1 MQRYDVIIN
10 GNRTTL
16 LLSEVD
22 AAARGL
28 TATPATAAAPA
39 ADAVPAK
46 SKTPANKSRKP
57 ANKRAEA
64 ARSAFAAPVAEDG
77 DD

>member
-16 LLSEVD
+16 LLSEAD

-28 TATPATAAAPA
+28 TASSAPQD
-39 ADAVPAK
+39 DAVPAK
-46 SKTPANKSRKP
+46 AKTPANKSRKP
-57 ANKRAEA
+57 AANKRAEA
-64 ARSAFAAPVAEDG
+64 AAEAFTAKADKA
-77 DD
+77 DDA